1 MNTTWCVEN
10 LRNCQAWN
18 DSGLPITT
26 TSNEAAQLYDAL
38 LRQLVCWSD
47 CHELGGL
54 MATAE
59 KLIAADPESIIGRCL
74 VLSLD
79 CLGVTKSV
87 IYTRVHQMIVVLKA
101 HNDPIFAADLNRL
114 VKDAQKSGNNREKL
128 HCQAIQHFAF
138 GRLSQASKCW
148 EEILAE
154 HPTDL
159 MAVKFAHDSYFFS
172 WRFGRK
178 FAYDGERYSFVHG
191 MHAFALEENEKYK
204 TAEIEARYALELNPF
219 DPWAT
224 HAIAHCYEM
233 TGQFKLGIEF
243 MESTRSYWEPAWLLA
258 CHNHWHTALFHLEH
272 ADYEKVLDIYDTEIV
287 ERSKSKTMLD
297 VVDAAS
303 LLQRLEIEK
312 VDVGRERWKALV
324 PLIEEQLDNHVLAFN
339 DVHCAMIL
347 ANIDDFEL
355 EQSHAR
361 SLQSYV
367 STTAVENENRNI
379 TEKLGIPICESIA
392 DFRRGEF
399 ADCFDRLYAARNSIR
414 EIGGSNAQRD
424 VFTQLALSAGFQ
436 SEASGHKDMAM
447 ELLAERQRFKHGSLV
462 GSRILQMH
470 ETGNKL

>member
-79 CLGVTKSV
+79 CLGVTKS
-87 IYTRVHQMIVVLKA
+87 A

-159 MAVKFAHDSYFFS
+159 MAVKFAHDSYFFRGDLVGNLHTMGNVLTR
-172 WRFGRK
+172 WTRDIPG
-178 FAYDGERYSFVHG
+178 YSFVHG